1 MASPAPNTAISHTAL
16 TAPLG
21 LASGRVDAAGPD
33 EDATCDWTV
42 GPGVRD
48 ADGAGDAGDGDAGE
62 RKTTPFPR
70 RTDWRGAMSTSCTS
84 TSNPMARAAADP
96 AASPMIMYWGSI
108 RIEANATWLPH
119 TLTGTRRVWVSD
131 LSRPRN

>member
-1 MASPAPNTAISHTAL
+1 MASPAPSTAISHTAL

-21 LASGRVDAAGPD
+21 LASGRGAGAGPD
-33 EDATCDWTV
+33 GVATCDWTV
-42 GPGVRD
+42 GPAARD

-70 RTDWRGAMSTSCTS
+70 RTDWRVAMSTSCTS
-84 TSNPMARAAADP
+84 TLNRMARAAADP

-108 RIEANATWLPH
+108 RIEANATWLPG
-119 TLTGTRRVWVSD
+119 TLTGSRRGKSM
-131 LSRPRN
+131 RTE